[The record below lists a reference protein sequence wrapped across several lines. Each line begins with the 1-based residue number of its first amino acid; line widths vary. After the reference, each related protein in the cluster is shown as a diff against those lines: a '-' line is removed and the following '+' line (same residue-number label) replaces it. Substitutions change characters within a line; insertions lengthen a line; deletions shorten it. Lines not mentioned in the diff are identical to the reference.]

1 MTRTKKA
8 ARRGGG
14 PSKAAAPAP
23 QPTAGP
29 IDPASLL
36 EKAHILLG
44 QSNFELAVKFLDRIL
59 ELEPTNLE
67 ARELAGVAELEGG
80 DDEQGRAHLLQ
91 LLPPHVPEP
100 PSHPSP
106 YLYLAQTAQ
115 DPQEALGYY
124 STATAML
131 EQRIAE
137 KNRKGKGKQE
147 TGDLEGREEGEEE
160 EDEEVR
166 MAVTALVAMIEI
178 WMSDLCFEESAEQN
192 CDSLIS
198 RALSISPRDAE
209 VRLALASI
217 RMSQSRF
224 EEAKAVVVSL
234 YEDMEGR
241 EPFDPILPALPARLS
256 LSRLLLE
263 HNLHLEALDILSTIR
278 EEDSLNVEGAYLE
291 GWALYLRAEYLKE
304 NPAALQPQS
313 QSSTRKVE
321 GDDANVN
328 VNVDEEQDEETPMS
342 PEECL
347 SEAMRSL
354 MECAKLYS
362 EQEYIDE
369 GIGSHVAELLD
380 ELTKLGIQPAL
391 PEDEDEDG
399 DGDVEMA

>member
-1 MTRTKKA
+1 MARTKKA
-8 ARRGGG
+8 TRRGGV
-14 PSKAAAPAP
+14 PSKAAPAS
-23 QPTAGP
+23 QPSSGSV
-29 IDPASLL
+29 DPASLL

-44 QSNFELAVKFLDRIL
+44 QSNFELAIKFLDRVL

-131 EQRIAE
+131 EQRIAV
-137 KNRKGKGKQE
+137 KDRKGKGKQQ
-147 TGDLEGREEGEEE
+147 GDAADAGLELEE

-178 WMSDLCFEESAEQN
+178 WMSDLCFEESAEKN

-198 RALSISPRDAE
+198 RALSISPRDPE

-263 HNLHLEALDILSTIR
+263 HHLHLEALDILSTIR

-291 GWALYLRAEYLKE
+291 GWALYLRAEYLRE
-304 NPAALQPQS
+304 NPAAAVQANPTVKKQL
-313 QSSTRKVE
+313 E
-321 GDDANVN
+321 GK
-328 VNVDEEQDEETPMS
+328 EQAAAQEDQEEETPMT

-354 MECAKLYS
+354 MECAKLYAD
-362 EQEYIDE
+362 QDYIDE
-369 GIGSHVAELLD
+369 GIGGHVAELLE
-380 ELTKLGIQPAL
+380 ELTKMGVEPAV
-391 PEDEDEDG
+391 PEEEDEDEDG
-399 DGDVEMA
+399 DVAMA

>member
-14 PSKAAAPAP
+14 SSKAAPAPAP
-23 QPTAGP
+23 QPSSGP
-29 IDPASLL
+29 VDPTSLL

-44 QSNFELAVKFLDRIL
+44 QSNFELAIKFLDRVL

-91 LLPPHVPEP
+91 LLPPHVAEP

-131 EQRIAE
+131 EQRIAQ
-137 KNRKGKGKQE
+137 KDRKGKGKQQQ
-147 TGDLEGREEGEEE
+147 GDVREGEEAGEEE

-178 WMSDLCFEESAEQN
+178 WMSDLCFEDSAEKN

-198 RALSISPRDAE
+198 RALNISPQDPE
-209 VRLALASI
+209 VKLALASI

-241 EPFDPILPALPARLS
+241 EPFDPILPSLPARLS

-291 GWALYLRAEYLKE
+291 GWALYLRAEYITE
-304 NPAALQPQS
+304 NPAALQYN
-313 QSSTRKVE
+313 STTKSNARTTEAE
-321 GDDANVN
+321 GG
-328 VNVDEEQDEETPMS
+328 EEEEETPMS

-362 EQEYIDE
+362 EQDYIDE
-369 GIGSHVAELLD
+369 GIGGHVAELLE
-380 ELTKLGIQPAL
+380 ELSKKGVQPAL
-391 PEDEDEDG
+391 PEDEDEDE